1 MWHQV
6 ESVVAGTLESLG
18 QINRRSVS
26 TTQRASSTKP
36 EASAHGVPFRP
47 CIASLLQVKASWSLA
62 VIAAGPENAAR
73 EDCSY
78 MNVRLAKM
86 RQFRPA
92 DPALSSRQAGWI
104 YVERFTLGRDLSH
117 KLSTS

>member
-6 ESVVAGTLESLG
+6 ESVVAGTRESLG

-78 MNVRLAKM
+78 MNVSPRKNETVSACRSRTLEPASRLDLRRK
-86 RQFRPA
+86 
-92 DPALSSRQAGWI
+92 I
-104 YVERFTLGRDLSH
+104 YPG
-117 KLSTS
+117 